1 MSLTLLLDLDDTL
14 LDSNMNDFIPAYF
27 QALSNFLAGQVP
39 PEIML
44 PALMAG
50 TRKMMSNTDPSR
62 TLQQVFDA
70 EFFPKI
76 GQAREVLQPRIDQ
89 FYDEVFPA
97 LSHLTRPRPAAV
109 ELVEWALAQGYHVGI
124 ATNPLFPL
132 KAIQHR
138 MRWAGLPPEQYP
150 FEAVSSYET
159 FHFTKPNPAYLAEM
173 LAAMQ
178 WPEGA
183 ALFVGDD
190 LERDM
195 SAARDLD
202 LPFYW
207 INLDG
212 NSSLDATGI
221 VGRGSINDLRPWL
234 EARLLSTLEPAF
246 STPGAL
252 LALLLSTPA
261 SLSGLAEQVRGSA
274 MMRRP
279 QPNEW
284 SLGEILC
291 HLRDTEREVYLPRL
305 RRVLEEDEPFIPA
318 GNTDAWAEERAY
330 REQDGRQALH
340 DFTATRLQTL
350 DLLHGVN
357 EAQWKRKA
365 RHAVFGPTHLQ
376 ELVRF
381 MIEHDRLHIRQAH
394 AAVLA
399 AAC

>member
-27 QALSNFLAGQVP
+27 QALSGFLAEQAP
-39 PEIML
+39 PEVML
-44 PALMAG
+44 PALIAG
-50 TRKMMSNTDPSR
+50 TRKMMANTDPSR

-89 FYDEVFPA
+89 FYDEVFPT
-97 LSHLTRPRPAAV
+97 LQHLTRPRPGAV
-109 ELVEWALAQGYHVGI
+109 ELVDWALAQGYHVSI

-150 FEAVSSYET
+150 FQVVSSYET
-159 FHFTKPNPAYLAEM
+159 FHFTKPNPAYLAEV
-173 LAAMQ
+173 LAKMQ
-178 WPEGA
+178 WPEGPV
-183 ALFVGDD
+183 LFVGDD

-195 SAARDLD
+195 PAARDLD

-207 INLDG
+207 VNADG
-212 NSSLDATGI
+212 SALPDDASL
-221 VGRGSINDLRPWL
+221 VGRGSITDLRRWL
-234 EARLLSTLEPAF
+234 ETRVLSTLEPAF

-252 LALLLSTPA
+252 LAFLLSTPA
-261 SLSGLAEQVRGSA
+261 ALFGLAAQA
-274 MMRRP
+274 RRP
-279 QPNEW
+279 VLKRRPAPNEW
-284 SLGEILC
+284 SVGEILC
-291 HLRDTEREVYLPRL
+291 HLRDSEGEVYLPRL

-330 REQDGRQALH
+330 REQDGQQALH
-340 DFTATRLQTL
+340 DFTAIRLQTL
-350 DLLHGVN
+350 ALLRGLN
-357 EAQWKRKA
+357 EAQWGRKA
-365 RHAVFGPTHLQ
+365 RHAVFGPTNLQ

-381 MIEHDRLHIRQAH
+381 MAEHDRLHIRQAY
-394 AAVLA
+394 AALLPTA
-399 AAC
+399 R

>member
-27 QALSNFLAGQVP
+27 QALSGFLAEQAS
-39 PEIML
+39 PEVML

-50 TRKMMSNTDPSR
+50 TRKMMANTDPSR

-76 GQAREVLQPRIDQ
+76 GQPRETLQPRIDQ
-89 FYDEVFPA
+89 FYDEVFPT
-97 LSHLTRPRPAAV
+97 LQHLTRPRAGAV

-150 FEAVSSYET
+150 FEVVSSYET
-159 FHFTKPNPAYLAEM
+159 FHFTKPNPAYLAEA
-173 LAAMQ
+173 LAKMQ
-178 WPEGA
+178 WPDGPV
-183 ALFVGDD
+183 LVVGDD

-195 SAARDLD
+195 PAARDLD
-202 LPFYW
+202 VPFYW
-207 INLDG
+207 VNADG
-212 NSSLDATGI
+212 SPMPDGASL
-221 VGRGSINDLRPWL
+221 VGRGSITDLRRWL
-234 EARLLSTLEPAF
+234 EARALSTLEPAF

-261 SLSGLAEQVRGSA
+261 ALFGLAAQAEGPA
-274 MMRRP
+274 MKRRP
-279 QPNEW
+279 EPNEW

-291 HLRDTEREVYLPRL
+291 HLRDSEQEVYLPRL
-305 RRVLEEDEPFIPA
+305 RRVLEEEEPFIPA

-330 REQDGRQALH
+330 REQDGQQALH
-340 DFTATRLQTL
+340 DFTAVRLQTL
-350 DLLHGVN
+350 ALLRGLS
-357 EAQWKRKA
+357 EAQWERKA
-365 RHAVFGPTHLQ
+365 RHAVFGPTNLQ

-381 MIEHDRLHIRQAH
+381 MAEHDRLHLRQAH
-394 AAVLA
+394 TAFLQTAG
-399 AAC
+399 